1 MENNRL
7 REIAKE
13 FCEKYEGTN
22 ENELYNFL
30 ADNQW
35 KIYADYQKK
44 SLHQT
49 IYYELECRDFEA
61 SKVPEHIIDDMAV
74 VLEERVFDEDRFC
87 DIINNVIDDYAE
99 DLQEYAVED

>member
-1 MENNRL
+1 MEKNKLKELSVEFFNNHPSP
-7 REIAKE
+7 
-13 FCEKYEGTN
+13 T
-22 ENELYNFL
+22 ENDLYNFL
-30 ADNQW
+30 VDNGW
-35 KIYADYQKK
+35 RIYADYQKK

-99 DLQEYAVED
+99 DLQEYTVED